1 MSLGWIFLG
10 LALVWLALLG
20 MIFITLRQ
28 WLAEEVG
35 PELDWV
41 EFEDEPR
48 LVSTCREL
56 SDLAAKTKV
65 ASHG

>member
-1 MSLGWIFLG
+1 MSIEWML
-10 LALVWLALLG
+10 LALMLTWFALLG
-20 MIFITLRQ
+20 LVWVLLRQ

-35 PELDWV
+35 HELDWD

-56 SDLAAKTKV
+56 TELAAKAKA

>member
-1 MSLGWIFLG
+1 MSIEWML
-10 LALVWLALLG
+10 LALMLAWFALLG
-20 MIFITLRQ
+20 LVWVLLRQ

-35 PELDWV
+35 PELDWD

-48 LVSTCREL
+48 LVSTCSEL
-56 SDLAAKTKV
+56 TELAAKAKA

>member
-1 MSLGWIFLG
+1 MSIEWML
-10 LALVWLALLG
+10 LALMLAWFALLG
-20 MIFITLRQ
+20 LVWVLLRQ

-35 PELDWV
+35 PELEWD

-48 LVSTCREL
+48 LVLTCREL
-56 SDLAAKTKV
+56 TELAAKAKA